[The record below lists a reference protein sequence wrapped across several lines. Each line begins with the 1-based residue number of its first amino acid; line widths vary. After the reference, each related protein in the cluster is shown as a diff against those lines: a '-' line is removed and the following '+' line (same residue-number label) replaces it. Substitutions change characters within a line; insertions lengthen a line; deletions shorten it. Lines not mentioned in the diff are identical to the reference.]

1 MIHHLY
7 DALHIDSGGYNHHD
21 VYKHCYHRYIHTTC
35 SIIKRYVRGYN
46 SQSPHSQLHLAR
58 WQESSQLLC
67 DLSPLVL
74 DPLFTVQEL
83 YLTLKARVLMGF
95 IQSIEDL
102 GSRRDCVVVVV
113 VVVPLVC
120 GDETWKLANSLTD
133 KDTLLG
139 FSLQPDLFSVC
150 DPI

>member
-1 MIHHLY
+1 
-7 DALHIDSGGYNHHD
+7 
-21 VYKHCYHRYIHTTC
+21 
-35 SIIKRYVRGYN
+35 
-46 SQSPHSQLHLAR
+46 
-58 WQESSQLLC
+58 
-67 DLSPLVL
+67 
-74 DPLFTVQEL
+74 
-83 YLTLKARVLMGF
+83 MGF